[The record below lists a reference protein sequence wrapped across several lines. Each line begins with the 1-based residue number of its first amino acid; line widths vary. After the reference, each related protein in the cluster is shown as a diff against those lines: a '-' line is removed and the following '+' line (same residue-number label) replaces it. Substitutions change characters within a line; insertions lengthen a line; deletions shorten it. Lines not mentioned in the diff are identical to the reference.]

1 MSSRKYFPL
10 SEIFVTKKY
19 DQFSNWFHET
29 EGFALR
35 SERCYDDY
43 EMHKNIGPFKNFQR
57 WLEAA
62 FLAGRMENTYQI
74 TVEEDQHGLYI
85 QLPKELLAQTG
96 WQTGTVLEW
105 HDNKDG
111 SWTIKAKQ

>member
-1 MSSRKYFPL
+1 
-10 SEIFVTKKY
+10 
-19 DQFSNWFHET
+19 
-29 EGFALR
+29 
-35 SERCYDDY
+35 
-43 EMHKNIGPFKNFQR
+43 
-57 WLEAA
+57 
-62 FLAGRMENTYQI
+62 MENSYQI